1 MATTA
6 HSVHVHAF
14 DGHETLDG
22 AADAQAFAAS
32 GLGAAAGVCSGA
44 I

>member
-1 MATTA
+1 MATAA

-14 DGHETLDG
+14 DGHGHETLDG

-32 GLGAAAGVCSGA
+32 GLGAAAGVCS
-44 I
+44 